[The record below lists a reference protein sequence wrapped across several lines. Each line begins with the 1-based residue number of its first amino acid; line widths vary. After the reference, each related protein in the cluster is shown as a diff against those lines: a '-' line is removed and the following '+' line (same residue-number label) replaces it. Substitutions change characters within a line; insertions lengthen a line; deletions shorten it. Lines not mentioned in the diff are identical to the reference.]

1 MGENKDLLTI
11 KEFAEASGRSQQTI
25 YRQITTR
32 LAGYLQEI
40 DGQKYIE
47 RRALEEV
54 FHVSVEQPKQPELNN
69 SFNPDNNPVDN
80 QEKALY
86 TILKQELDAKNQQIA
101 NLQKELGQE
110 RIHSREQ
117 ADKFAVLADQAQKL
131 QAAAMKQHL
140 LEFSEDDEDPAD
152 QENSIDKK
160 IKEAEDRIKLELET
174 RYRDN
179 ERKLK
184 EHYQEE
190 IRKEKARKL
199 TLREGIKRIF
209 AKAGGD

>member
-25 YRQITTR
+25 YKQITTR
-32 LAGYLQEI
+32 LAGYMQEI

-54 FHVSVEQPKQPELNN
+54 FHVQVEQSIQPELNN
-69 SFNPDNNPVDN
+69 PFNHDNNPVEQSEN
-80 QEKALY
+80 ALY
-86 TILKQELDAKNQQIA
+86 AILKQELDAKNQQIA
-101 NLQKELGQE
+101 NLQKELEQE

-140 LEFSEDDEDPAD
+140 LESSEDGEAPTD

-160 IKEAEDRIKLELET
+160 IKEAEDRIKLELEN

-184 EHYQEE
+184 ERYQEE

-209 AKAGGD
+209 AKSRG